1 MNENEREVEI
11 WCKGREREEFL
22 DQDISLLGEW
32 YSEYFNWWFEE
43 CGLSNLS
50 FSACDRWMKPEFNE
64 APYFFINEQ
73 VLR

>member
-1 MNENEREVEI
+1 MDENEREVEI

-50 FSACDRWMKPEFNE
+50 FSACDRWMKRST
-64 APYFFINEQ
+64 
-73 VLR
+73 VLFYQWASVKIE